1 MEKIAV
7 IVAGGSGTRMGSV
20 IPKQL
25 LEINNKPIL
34 IYTIES
40 FFQAF
45 EEIRIILVLPNSF
58 LEIGKQLM
66 DEYFPNKLISCV
78 SGGATRFESVK
89 EGLSLISSKS
99 IIFVHDA
106 VRCLVSPNL
115 IKLAYQTALT
125 NGTAIPVVPIKDSIR
140 MVKNNLSSVIDR
152 NLLRAI
158 QTPQTFKSDILL
170 PAFNQPFDIAF
181 TDEATVVEKMGHIVT
196 LFPGEDINIKITVPA
211 DLELAKIVVSGKK

>member
-7 IVAGGSGTRMGSV
+7 IVAGGSGTRMGSE

-34 IYTIES
+34 IYTIEA

-45 EEIRIILVLPNSF
+45 EEFKIILVLPNSY
-58 LEIGKQLM
+58 LENGKQLM
-66 DEYFPNKLISCV
+66 QNYFPSKAILCI
-78 SGGATRFESVK
+78 SGGSTRFDSVK
-89 EGLSLISSKS
+89 AGLSLITSTS

-106 VRCLVSPNL
+106 VRCLVSANL
-115 IKLAYQTALT
+115 IKLAYQTALSE
-125 NGTAIPVVPIKDSIR
+125 GTAIPVVPIKDSIR
-140 MVKNNLSSVIDR
+140 MVKDNFSSVIDR
-152 NLLRAI
+152 NVLRAI

-170 PAFNQPFDIAF
+170 PAFNQPFDISF
-181 TDEATVVEKMGHIVT
+181 TDEATVVEKMGHTVT

-211 DLELAKIVVSGKK
+211 DLEVAKIVISGK